1 MSIAIKINF
10 FIRLCFKERNLRQIK
25 EHPSREDSINI
36 KKKSL
41 FDSFTLVYTSLHL
54 SSDSP
59 VDTAPKLNVHKTFRR
74 RLNIYLQN
82 ALSPFNLRPVYTGS
96 SLFLK

>member
-41 FDSFTLVYTSLHL
+41 FDLFTLVYIRLCSPTDLSTFVCTSL
-54 SSDSP
+54 
-59 VDTAPKLNVHKTFRR
+59 R
-74 RLNIYLQN
+74 
-82 ALSPFNLRPVYTGS
+82 
-96 SLFLK
+96 